1 MILYDNHLLRDRGAS
16 NITMYGCSKRIKI
29 DNFPMI
35 PKPFGLKWQICMM
48 AKLSNAPTNISFS
61 QLSSY

>member
-1 MILYDNHLLRDRGAS
+1 MRLYDNHILRDSGAS

-35 PKPFGLKWQICMM
+35 PKPFGMIWQICMI
-48 AKLSNAPTNISFS
+48 ARLSKAPTSISFS
-61 QLSSY
+61 QQS